1 MDMPA
6 LPAAPAARQLAIPQ
20 PAARPVPPEMPL
32 HVQTMDQL
40 TTPQLREKFM
50 ALKRELQRT
59 EFELVTVWSTQW
71 PFGVVCGTRSPLCRA
86 IFRSVGVLFLQV
98 IGMNHTPKPRRWGS
112 RSKRCGQSLGSVNK
126 RRG

>member
-86 IFRSVGVLFLQV
+86 IFRSVGPTFVHAWSQ
-98 IGMNHTPKPRRWGS
+98 H
-112 RSKRCGQSLGSVNK
+112 CGLWSAGRPTS
-126 RRG
+126 

>member
-6 LPAAPAARQLAIPQ
+6 LPAGPAARQLAIAP
-20 PAARPVPPEMPL
+20 PAARTVPPEMPM

-40 TTPQLREKFM
+40 TTPQLQEKFM

-71 PFGVVCGTRSPLCRA
+71 PFVVVCATRSPLCRA
-86 IFRSVGVLFLQV
+86 TFRSVGVPFLQV
-98 IGMNHTPKPRRWGS
+98 IGMNHMPKPRRWGS
-112 RSKRCGQSLGSVNK
+112 KLKRCGQSVGSVNK